1 MCEIGG
7 ECQLSEGR
15 KDMALSLVG
24 IEFGRSLR
32 IVATRVQQLNDFR
45 CVLSTSTSKGEKKES
60 EILP

>member
-45 CVLSTSTSKGEKKES
+45 VSALNKINLVRKIDFITR
-60 EILP
+60 